1 MSYPASAALLKQLF
15 FDHDYEERRKH
26 RNLHSATVTV
36 ATLSNGSSIQ
46 IVFPGYKPNATDYR
60 VELVKNG
67 VAIPLSHMNIIV
79 DLVNKT
85 AYQGMNVDGLRA
97 ALEKHAI
104 EGALDFAALA
114 STLPCQQNAP
124 SPSLLQRVPTSR
136 GNESDLTLEE
146 LFTVIHWIALQEDVN
161 YPIANGK
168 AGRKMSYYR
177 YAEALHGVKHGTPT
191 IEEMVP
197 RTQFKGY
204 PPALLHGQGM
214 NYDFTHHIQ

>member
-15 FDHDYEERRKH
+15 FAHDYEERRKR
-26 RNLHSATVTV
+26 RNLHSATVPV

-85 AYQGMNVDGLRA
+85 AYQGMDVNGLRA

-114 STLPCQQNAP
+114 STLPYQQNAP
-124 SPSLLQRVPTSR
+124 SQVLLQRVPTSR

-146 LFTVIHWIALQEDVN
+146 LFTVIRWSALQEDIN

-168 AGRKMSYYR
+168 AGRRMSYYR

-204 PPALLHGQGM
+204 PPALLQGQGM
-214 NYDFTHHIQ
+214 NYDFTHRIR